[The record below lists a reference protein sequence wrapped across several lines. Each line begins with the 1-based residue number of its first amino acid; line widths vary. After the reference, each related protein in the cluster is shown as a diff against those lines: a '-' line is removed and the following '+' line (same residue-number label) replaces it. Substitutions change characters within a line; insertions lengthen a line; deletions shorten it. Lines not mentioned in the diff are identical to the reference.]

1 MTASHRSETTT
12 LGDFA
17 DFFAQA
23 DVFEKEPEPLPPPT
37 RKTKVKSQPPEPPT
51 APPRDEI
58 AAPVMQPEPRY
69 EEGRT
74 VSLDDNREFLHVATA
89 LANLK
94 AELSQAGLLQK
105 TNVKSSFLQVTE
117 FVATRPK
124 QREQE
129 KSPLVAQKFRYQR
142 QQVMAIA
149 AQMQQADNT
158 DDLFNLTIEN
168 VQEAVE
174 ADRVL
179 IYRFD
184 SERSGQVVAETLQ
197 RGFTP
202 TMGATIAASCFGE
215 DQTTSYLN
223 NQVVAIDDTYKAGLT
238 PYQQQ
243 LMDQFQVKSSLCIP
257 ICPAGQVWGLL
268 VAHQCAKPR
277 PWQEA
282 EINLI
287 YQLSLKLAS
296 NLERF
301 EFSYKLKQQGE
312 LEKAVVKVIDKMRR
326 TTDMETIFKT
336 TTQEVRQLL
345 KCDRVAV
352 YRFDPNWSGEFI
364 AESVAS
370 GWTKLVGTDIK
381 TVWEDTHLQET
392 QGGRYR
398 RGESYAVS
406 DIHKAGHF
414 DCHLE
419 ILEQFEVK
427 AYVIVPVFVGQ
438 TLWGLLGAYQNS
450 GTRHWEETEVNFLS
464 QIGSQFGSAL
474 QVAEFV
480 RDAEIQADRK
490 KVISNTFDRIRQAL
504 DVPSIL
510 RSTTQEVRQLL
521 KCDRVAVYRFYPDW
535 SGEYVSE
542 AVGTG
547 WVPLVGTD
555 NTVWEDTY
563 LQETEGGR
571 YRNNETFVVNDIY
584 KTEHAQCHIEI
595 LEQFQVKAYMI
606 APVFTGDKLWGLIA
620 AYQNSGARRWQ
631 QSEVDLLS
639 EIGIQLGLTVRQA
652 ELLREAQERA
662 DRSRVLT
669 KMIESVRKSLD
680 VKSIFRTV
688 TQEIRQQLRA
698 DRAAIYRFN
707 PDWSGEFV
715 AESVGTGWEPLVGND
730 IKTVWADTH
739 LQDTQGGRYRNGE
752 TYVVDDIYK
761 AGHFQCHVEI
771 LEQFQVQAYII
782 APIFAGDKLWGLL
795 AAYQNSGARRWL
807 PGEVSLLTE
816 IGPQLGLSIQQA
828 EVLNKAQVQADREKT
843 VSRIIENVRKSL
855 ELRSIFRVATQEVR
869 QLFKADR
876 VAVYRFNPDWSGEF
890 VSESVSTGWSPLV
903 GADIKAVWADTHLQ
917 ETQGGRYRNNETF
930 SVDDIYTSSDIYS
943 SGLSTCHIELL
954 EQFQAKSYVIVPIF
968 NGSKLWGLLGA
979 YQNLGPRHWD
989 ENEISLLLQI
999 GIQLGVTLQQAELIN
1014 ESQRQAEREKTL
1026 AKVTNRIRQSLD
1038 LARQLL
1044 DINTIFNTTTQEVR
1058 AMLKTDR
1065 VALYEFQP
1073 DWSGSFIAEAFGQGW
1088 SPLVGTEVGTNVE
1101 DTFLKETKGGRY
1113 ANGESLAVEDIY
1125 TEGHDPCHVR
1135 LLEKFQARAYV
1146 LVPVF
1151 VDGKLW
1157 GILGAYENA
1166 QPRTWEEEEIGLLNQ
1181 IALQMGVALE
1191 QYHSLK
1197 QMRVQSEQLAAA
1209 AAKDKAANEQLQL
1222 QVMQMLSAVRPVLS
1236 GDLTVR
1242 VPVSEDAIGTIADA
1256 YNNTIQSLRKIVT
1269 QVQTVAVKVSET
1281 SSSSESAVS
1290 TLSQEAQQQLH
1301 QVTQALE
1308 RIQSMVNSTQAV
1320 AANAKQVESAVQQ
1333 ANQTVKA
1340 GDTAMNKTVDGIMA
1354 IRETVAETS
1363 KKIKRLSES
1372 SQKISKVVSLISNF
1386 TTQTQLLALN
1396 ASIEATRAGEYG
1408 RGFSVVADEVRSL
1421 SRQSAEATREIEKL
1435 VQDIQAETT
1444 EVTTAMD
1451 QGIQQVVGGTSLV
1464 NETRQQLNAIV
1475 EATAQISQ
1483 LVQGITQATQTQTQQ
1498 SQLVT
1503 QAMSDVAAIANKTS
1517 SDSSHIAASFQEL
1530 LTTAQQLQTSVGQ
1543 FKVN

>member
-1 MTASHRSETTT
+1 MTAHRSETTT

-23 DVFEKEPEPLPPPT
+23 DIQEPVPEPLPTP
-37 RKTKVKSQPPEPPT
+37 RKTQSKAKAQAPEPIAPPPFSPPEPS
-51 APPRDEI
+51 R
-58 AAPVMQPEPRY
+58 R
-69 EEGRT
+69 EESRMGAGMP
-74 VSLDDNREFLHVATA
+74 DDNREFLHVATA

-124 QREQE
+124 QVEQD

-142 QQVMAIA
+142 QQVLAIA
-149 AQMQQADNT
+149 AQMQQAKDP
-158 DDLFNLTIEN
+158 DELFNLTLESI
-168 VQEAVE
+168 QEALE

-179 IYRFD
+179 VYRFD
-184 SERSGQVVAETLQ
+184 SERSGQVIAETLQ

-202 TMGATIAASCFGE
+202 TMGTTIAASCFGE
-215 DQTTSYLN
+215 DQAMGYVT
-223 NQVVAIDDTYKAGLT
+223 NQVVTIDDTYKAGLS

-257 ICPAGQVWGLL
+257 ICPAGQAWGLL

-277 PWQEA
+277 SWQEV

-287 YQLSLKLAS
+287 YQLTLKLAS

-301 EFSYKLKQQGE
+301 EFSTKLKQQGD
-312 LEKAVVKVIDKMRR
+312 LEKAVVKVIDKVRR
-326 TTDMETIFKT
+326 TTDIETIFKT

-352 YRFDPNWSGEFI
+352 YQFNPNWSGEFI
-364 AESVAS
+364 AESVAT

-398 RGESYAVS
+398 RNESYAVD
-406 DIHKAGHF
+406 DIYKAGHF
-414 DCHLE
+414 DCHVE
-419 ILEQFEVK
+419 MLEQFEVK
-427 AYVIVPVFVGQ
+427 AYVIAPVFVGQ

-450 GTRHWEETEVNFLS
+450 GTRHWEESEINFVS
-464 QIGSQFGSAL
+464 QIGNQFGSAL

-480 RDAEIQADRK
+480 RDAEIQAERK

-535 SGEYVSE
+535 SGEFISE
-542 AVGTG
+542 SVGTG
-547 WVPLVGTD
+547 WLPLVGSEK
-555 NTVWEDTY
+555 NMIWEDTH

-584 KTEHAQCHIEI
+584 KTGHAQCHIEI
-595 LEQFQVKAYMI
+595 LEQFQARAYMI
-606 APVFTGDKLWGLIA
+606 VPVFTGDKLWGLIG
-620 AYQNSGARRWQ
+620 AYQNSGTRRWQ
-631 QSEVDLLS
+631 QSETDLLA

-652 ELLREAQERA
+652 ELLRDAQERA
-662 DRSRVLT
+662 DRAKILS
-669 KMIESVRKSLD
+669 KIIESVRKSLD

-688 TQEIRQQLRA
+688 TQELRQQLRA
-698 DRAAIYRFN
+698 DRVAIYRFSS
-707 PDWSGEFV
+707 DWSGEFV
-715 AESVGTGWEPLVGND
+715 AESVGTGWEPLVGAD
-730 IKTVWADTH
+730 VKTVWADTH

-795 AAYQNSGARRWL
+795 AAYQNTGVRRWQ
-807 PGEVSLLTE
+807 PAEASLLTE

-828 EVLNKAQVQADREKT
+828 EILNKAQVQADREKT

-855 ELRSIFRVATQEVR
+855 EIKSIFRVATQEVR

-890 VSESVSTGWSPLV
+890 VAESVSTGWTPLV
-903 GADIKAVWADTHLQ
+903 GADIKAVWADSHLQ
-917 ETQGGRYRNNETF
+917 ETQGGRYRLNETF
-930 SVDDIYTSSDIYS
+930 SIDDIYTSGDIYS

-979 YQNLGPRHWD
+979 YQNTGPRHWD
-989 ENEISLLLQI
+989 EAEISLMLQI

-1073 DWSGSFIAEAFGQGW
+1073 DWSGSFIAEAFGPGW

-1101 DTFLKETKGGRY
+1101 DTYLKETKGGRY
-1113 ANGESLAVEDIY
+1113 ALGESLAVEDIY
-1125 TEGHDPCHVR
+1125 SEGHDPCHVR
-1135 LLEKFQARAYV
+1135 LLEKFQARGYV

-1151 VDGKLW
+1151 VDNKLW
-1157 GILGAYENA
+1157 GILGAYENG
-1166 QPRTWEEEEIGLLNQ
+1166 QPRKWDDEEVGLLNQ

-1191 QYHSLK
+1191 QFRSLE
-1197 QMRVQSEQLAAA
+1197 QMRTQSEQLVAA
-1209 AAKDKAANEQLQL
+1209 AAKDKASNEQLQR
-1222 QVMQMLSAVRPVLS
+1222 QVMQMLTAVRPVLS

-1269 QVQTVAVKVSET
+1269 QVQSVAVKVSET
-1281 SSSSESAVS
+1281 SSNSESAVAM
-1290 TLSQEAQQQLH
+1290 LSQEAQQQLH

-1308 RIQSMVNSTQAV
+1308 RIQSMVTSTQAV
-1320 AANAKQVESAVQQ
+1320 AANAKQVESAVQK

-1451 QGIQQVVGGTSLV
+1451 QGIQQVVGGTNLV
-1464 NETRQQLNAIV
+1464 NETRQQLTEIV

-1517 SDSSHIAASFQEL
+1517 ANSTQISASFQEL
-1530 LTTAQQLQTSVGQ
+1530 LATAQQLQTSVGQ